1 MSSGGFKSFRN
12 DSSEPN
18 SANNKLDKN
27 KMFVINRNA
36 VQFATKTET
45 TDQILKEVVV
55 NEM

>member
-36 VQFATKTET
+36 V
-45 TDQILKEVVV
+45 
-55 NEM
+55 